1 MIMEVVEGET
11 GFVGDD
17 LASSGDRDEN
27 HEIGGVDEESRDSCF
42 LVLGVQNSSLN
53 GGTDLVP
60 STQKEHMQSNEEGV
74 GLNNIKKQ
82 HTWTRLVR
90 MDVGLMGIIKA

>member
-1 MIMEVVEGET
+1 MDESDGGEERSLNKMIMEVVEGET

-42 LVLGVQNSSLN
+42 LVLGV
-53 GGTDLVP
+53 
-60 STQKEHMQSNEEGV
+60 
-74 GLNNIKKQ
+74 
-82 HTWTRLVR
+82 
-90 MDVGLMGIIKA
+90 